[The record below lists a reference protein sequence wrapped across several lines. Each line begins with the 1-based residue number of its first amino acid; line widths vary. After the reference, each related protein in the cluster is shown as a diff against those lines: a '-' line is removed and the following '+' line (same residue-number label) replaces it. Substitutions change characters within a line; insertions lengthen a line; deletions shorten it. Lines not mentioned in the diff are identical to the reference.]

1 MNSMSHLYPVTE
13 KGSRKPKCARCR
25 NHGMVSW
32 LKGHKRHCEFKDCTC
47 AKCNLIAER
56 QRVMAAQV
64 ALKRQQAT
72 EDAIALG
79 IRACSGENAIPIMT
93 QGPLWGPGTVSPPET
108 AQEREERL
116 KRESMLRSQSNQG
129 KDVVFD
135 TVKNETIVCFCFVL
149 FRCFL
154 F

>member
-13 KGSRKPKCARCR
+13 KGTRKPKCARCR

-32 LKGHKRHCEFKDCTC
+32 LKGHKRHCDFKDCTC

-79 IRACSGENAIPIMT
+79 IRACAGTESSLPIMT
-93 QGPLWGPGTVSPPET
+93 QGPLWGPGTVAPPST
-108 AQEREERL
+108 LLDREHTERL
-116 KRESMLRSQSNQG
+116 LLSQSSPG
-129 KDVVFD
+129 
-135 TVKNETIVCFCFVL
+135 TSI
-149 FRCFL
+149 
-154 F
+154 

>member
-1 MNSMSHLYPVTE
+1 MSHLYPVTE
-13 KGSRKPKCARCR
+13 KGTRKPKCARCR

-32 LKGHKRHCEFKDCTC
+32 LKGHKRHCEFKDCAC

-79 IRACSGENAIPIMT
+79 IRACAGESSIPIMT
-93 QGPLWGPGTVSPPET
+93 QGPLWGPGTVAPPS
-108 AQEREERL
+108 ANGDRGLNDRL
-116 KRESMLRSQSNQG
+116 VRSQSSTGN
-129 KDVVFD
+129 
-135 TVKNETIVCFCFVL
+135 IL
-149 FRCFL
+149 FL
-154 F
+154 N